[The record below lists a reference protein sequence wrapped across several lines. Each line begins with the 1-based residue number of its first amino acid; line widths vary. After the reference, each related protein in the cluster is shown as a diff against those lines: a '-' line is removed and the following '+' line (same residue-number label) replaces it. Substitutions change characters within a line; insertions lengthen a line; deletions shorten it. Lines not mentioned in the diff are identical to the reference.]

1 MRKKVLD
8 LYARIQAITTG
19 YDGVEAYEGE
29 SFCED
34 EFGMVRTDRGTKDVE
49 GHVGEISVQ
58 TKFKWPLLKTS
69 RPSMFRGL
77 YTLVRILTSMLN
89 RCIVACCGRCYPTT
103 AERP

>member
-8 LYARIQAITTG
+8 LDARIQAITTG
-19 YDGVEAYEGE
+19 YDGVEAYVGE

-58 TKFKWPLLKTS
+58 TKFKWATPENLKTRYVS
-69 RPSMFRGL
+69 G
-77 YTLVRILTSMLN
+77 
-89 RCIVACCGRCYPTT
+89 IVYISADLDIF
-103 AERP
+103 A